1 MSKTVSLEY
10 ANAYSEV
17 LEVLRNMSESDI
29 NKIPNDMI
37 EMFKENSNKL
47 HDFRYDFNK
56 NFKEQ
61 NISKRAKMIL
71 AILFRDYWAS
81 PSQKEI
87 IVARQ
92 NFERDRIEM
101 QKQEKYNINNIFKK
115 NEIKKDIKTEE
126 IQITNY
132 KESIIKKIINKIKKI
147 FLKNE

>member
-147 FLKNE
+147 FLKNK

>member
-56 NFKEQ
+56 DFKEQ

-92 NFERDRIEM
+92 NFERDRIDM

-132 KESIIKKIINKIKKI
+132 KESIIKKIINKKKKI

>member
-29 NKIPNDMI
+29 NKIPNDII

-147 FLKNE
+147 FLKNK

>member
-29 NKIPNDMI
+29 NKIPNDII

-132 KESIIKKIINKIKKI
+132 RESIIKKIINKIKKI
-147 FLKNE
+147 FLKNK

>member
-56 NFKEQ
+56 DFKEQ

-71 AILFRDYWAS
+71 AIIFRDYWAS

>member
-29 NKIPNDMI
+29 NKIPNDII

>member
-132 KESIIKKIINKIKKI
+132 KESIIKKIINKYV
-147 FLKNE
+147 L

>member
-132 KESIIKKIINKIKKI
+132 RESIIKKIINKIKKI
-147 FLKNE
+147 FLKNK

>member
-29 NKIPNDMI
+29 NKIPNDII

-71 AILFRDYWAS
+71 AIIFRDYWAS

>member
-56 NFKEQ
+56 DFKEQ

-147 FLKNE
+147 FLKNK

>member
-56 NFKEQ
+56 DFKEQ

>member
-56 NFKEQ
+56 DFKEQ

-92 NFERDRIEM
+92 NFERDRIDM